1 MSILDREYFK
11 NEEAAYT
18 KLESVLWPDGPVCP
32 KCGLINDAHKIAAN
46 LKKKVRYG
54 LSRCNAKACR
64 AQFTVTVGTVF
75 ESSHIPVHKWLQAAF
90 LLCSSKKGISAKQIE
105 RTLEITY
112 KSAWFMMHR
121 LREAMAPGKA
131 SPLGGEGKIVEADE
145 TYMGKRKGRPSGK
158 STFVSGFG
166 WGSPPPRENFRK
178 IVSLVERGG
187 SARSF
192 HVDKTNKRTVRKIL
206 LENANRASQLMTDES
221 GIYPAVGAHFAA
233 HHTVNH
239 SQDEYVRDYAHTN
252 TIEGF
257 FSIFKR
263 GMKGIYQHCS
273 EKHLHRYLAEF
284 DFRYNTREAVGV
296 NDVVRT
302 EQVLV
307 GARGKRLT

>member
-1 MSILDREYFK
+1 MSILDRGHLK
-11 NEEAAYT
+11 NKGGDYT
-18 KLESVLWPDGPVCP
+18 NVERVLWPDGPVCP

-54 LSRCNAKACR
+54 LYRCNAKACR

-121 LREAMAPGKA
+121 LREAMAPVKPG
-131 SPLGGEGKIVEADE
+131 PLGGEGKVIEADE

-166 WGSPPPRENFRK
+166 WVSPPPRENFRK
-178 IVSLVERGG
+178 IVALVERGG

-192 HVDKTNKRTVRKIL
+192 HVNRVNKMTIRNIL
-206 LENANRASQLMTDES
+206 LQHASRASELMTDEH
-221 GIYPAVGAHFAA
+221 GAYPAVGAHFAA
-233 HHTVNH
+233 HYTVNH
-239 SQDEYVRDYAHTN
+239 GEEEYVRDRAHTN

-257 FSIFKR
+257 FSI
-263 GMKGIYQHCS
+263 
-273 EKHLHRYLAEF
+273 L
-284 DFRYNTREAVGV
+284 
-296 NDVVRT
+296 
-302 EQVLV
+302 
-307 GARGKRLT
+307 